1 VALTRAILVVV
12 TPPQMEP
19 TAAKT
24 GTRVRAPYIHAD
36 LPATP
41 SSALRAHPRL
51 LVVMFGVF
59 LALAVAAAMAGSQ
72 VLLTWDEPIARWV
85 EAHRTTHLDAVFHT
99 FSRLGST
106 VPVLLVAT
114 AVGIA
119 AWRRCRAVGVAL
131 IVATF
136 SKPLVETVLK
146 AVVDRDRPDFDRLVA
161 GHGPSF
167 PSGHV
172 MAAMALWGMLPLVV
186 SLYTRR
192 RDVWWGSV
200 AVAVTIIG
208 GIAASRVYLGVHW
221 FSDVVG
227 GLLAG
232 AIFLVGVQAVY
243 DHQHRAHGCGLCD
256 GHVHD
261 GEGECEDDVPVP
273 VPVPRPRHEVDEP
286 VLASPAPDAL

>member
-1 VALTRAILVVV
+1 MALTRAILVVV
-12 TPPQMEP
+12 TPPHMEP
-19 TAAKT
+19 TAAHM

-41 SSALRAHPRL
+41 SSTLRAHPRM
-51 LVVMFGVF
+51 LVMVFGVF

-85 EAHRTTHLDAVFHT
+85 EAHRTTHLDALFHT

-146 AVVDRDRPDFDRLVA
+146 AVVDRDRPDLDRLVA

-232 AIFLVGVQAVY
+232 AIFLVGVQAVFE
-243 DHQHRAHGCGLCD
+243 HQHRAHGCGLCD
-256 GHVHD
+256 EHEHEGD
-261 GEGECEDDVPVP
+261 GGDDVPVP
-273 VPVPRPRHEVDEP
+273 PPCDEVDEP
-286 VLASPAPDAL
+286 VLVAPAPDAL

>member
-12 TPPQMEP
+12 TPPHMEP
-19 TAAKT
+19 TAAARGSRT
-24 GTRVRAPYIHAD
+24 PAPYVHAD

-41 SSALRAHPRL
+41 SSTLRAHP
-51 LVVMFGVF
+51 GVLAGVLATF
-59 LALAVAAAMAGSQ
+59 LALAVGAAMAGSQ

-85 EAHRTTHLDAVFHT
+85 EAHRSVGLDHVFLT

-106 VPVLLVAT
+106 VPVMLVGT

-136 SKPLVETVLK
+136 SKPLIETILK
-146 AVVDRDRPDFDRLVA
+146 VAVSRDRPDFDRMVPGV
-161 GHGPSF
+161 GHSF

-200 AVAVTIIG
+200 AVAATIVA
-208 GIAASRVYLGVHW
+208 GITASRVYLGVHW

-232 AIFLVGVQAVY
+232 AVFLVGVQALY
-243 DHQHRAHGCGLCD
+243 EHQHRSHGCGLCD
-256 GHVHD
+256 GHEGD
-261 GEGECEDDVPVP
+261 GGDDVPVP
-273 VPVPRPRHEVDEP
+273 MSGPRVEVDEP
-286 VLASPAPDAL
+286 VLVAPAPDPV

>member
-1 VALTRAILVVV
+1 MLVMV
-12 TPPQMEP
+12 
-19 TAAKT
+19 
-24 GTRVRAPYIHAD
+24 
-36 LPATP
+36 
-41 SSALRAHPRL
+41 
-51 LVVMFGVF
+51 FGVF
-59 LALAVAAAMAGSQ
+59 LAFAVAAAMAGSQ

-85 EAHRTTHLDAVFHT
+85 EAHRTALLDDVFHT

-106 VPVLLVAT
+106 IPVLVVAT

-146 AVVDRDRPDFDRLVA
+146 AVVDRDRPNFQRLVE
-161 GHGPSF
+161 GNGPSF

-192 RDVWWGSV
+192 RDVWWASV
-200 AVAVTIIG
+200 AVAATIIG

-221 FSDVVG
+221 YSDVVG

-256 GHVHD
+256 ADEPEGD
-261 GEGECEDDVPVP
+261 GVPVA
-273 VPVPRPRHEVDEP
+273 VPVPRLRDAVDEP
-286 VLASPAPDAL
+286 VLAAPAPDVL

>member
-1 VALTRAILVVV
+1 VALTGAILVVV
-12 TPPQMEP
+12 TPPHMEP
-19 TAAKT
+19 TAADK
-24 GTRVRAPYIHAD
+24 GLRARAPYVHAD

-51 LVVMFGVF
+51 LVAVFAAF
-59 LALAVAAAMAGSQ
+59 LALAFGAAVAESQ

-85 EAHRTTHLDAVFHT
+85 EAHRTAGLDDLFRT

-106 VPVLLVAT
+106 VPVMVVGT
-114 AVGIA
+114 VVGIA

-136 SKPLVETVLK
+136 SKPLVEALLK
-146 AVVDRDRPDFDRLVA
+146 AAVDRDRPDFERLVP
-161 GHGPSF
+161 GNGPSF

-172 MAAMALWGMLPLVV
+172 MAAMALWGLLPLVV

-200 AVAVTIIG
+200 AVAATIIG

-232 AIFLVGVQAVY
+232 AIFLLGVQALY
-243 DHQHRAHGCGLCD
+243 DHQHRSHGCGLCG
-256 GHVHD
+256 GHEHE
-261 GEGECEDDVPVP
+261 GEGADEVPVP
-273 VPVPRPRHEVDEP
+273 GPRDEVDEP
-286 VLASPAPDAL
+286 VLAAPAPGPV

>member
-51 LVVMFGVF
+51 LVVVFGVF

-232 AIFLVGVQAVY
+232 AIFLVGVQAVF

-256 GHVHD
+256 GHEHE

-273 VPVPRPRHEVDEP
+273 VPAPRPRDEVDEP

>member
-12 TPPQMEP
+12 TPPHMEP
-19 TAAKT
+19 TAAAT
-24 GTRVRAPYIHAD
+24 GARTSAPYVHAN

-41 SSALRAHPRL
+41 SSMLRAHP
-51 LVVMFGVF
+51 GVLAGVLATF
-59 LALAVAAAMAGSQ
+59 LALAVGAAMAGSQ

-85 EAHRTTHLDAVFHT
+85 EAHRSVGLDHLFLT

-106 VPVLLVAT
+106 VPVMVVGT

-136 SKPLVETVLK
+136 SKPLIETILK
-146 AVVDRDRPDFDRLVA
+146 VAVSRDRPDFDRMVPGV
-161 GHGPSF
+161 GHSF

-200 AVAVTIIG
+200 AVAATIVA
-208 GIAASRVYLGVHW
+208 GITASRVYLGVHW

-232 AIFLVGVQAVY
+232 AVFLLGVQALY
-243 DHQHRAHGCGLCD
+243 EHQHRNHGCGLCD
-256 GHVHD
+256 GH
-261 GEGECEDDVPVP
+261 EGDDEDDVPVP
-273 VPVPRPRHEVDEP
+273 VSGDRVEVDEP
-286 VLASPAPDAL
+286 VLVASAPDPV

>member
-12 TPPQMEP
+12 TPPHMEP
-19 TAAKT
+19 TAAARGSRT
-24 GTRVRAPYIHAD
+24 PAPYVHAD

-41 SSALRAHPRL
+41 SSTLRAHP
-51 LVVMFGVF
+51 GVLAGVLATF
-59 LALAVAAAMAGSQ
+59 LALAVGAAMAGSQ

-85 EAHRTTHLDAVFHT
+85 EAHRSVGLDHVFLT

-106 VPVLLVAT
+106 VPVMIVGT

-136 SKPLVETVLK
+136 SKPLIETILK
-146 AVVDRDRPDFDRLVA
+146 VAVSRDRPDFDRMVPGV
-161 GHGPSF
+161 GHSF

-200 AVAVTIIG
+200 AVAATIVA
-208 GIAASRVYLGVHW
+208 GITASRVYLGVHW

-232 AIFLVGVQAVY
+232 AVFLVGVQALY
-243 DHQHRAHGCGLCD
+243 EHQHRSHGCGLCD
-256 GHVHD
+256 GHEGD
-261 GEGECEDDVPVP
+261 GGDDVPVP
-273 VPVPRPRHEVDEP
+273 MSGPRVEADEP
-286 VLASPAPDAL
+286 VLVAPAPDPV

>member
-12 TPPQMEP
+12 TPPHMEP
-19 TAAKT
+19 TAAHM

-41 SSALRAHPRL
+41 SSTLRAHPRM
-51 LVVMFGVF
+51 LVMVFGVF
-59 LALAVAAAMAGSQ
+59 LAFAVAAAMAGSQ

-85 EAHRTTHLDAVFHT
+85 EAHRTALLDDVFHT

-106 VPVLLVAT
+106 IPVLVVAT

-146 AVVDRDRPDFDRLVA
+146 AVVDRDRPNFQRLVE
-161 GHGPSF
+161 GNGPSF

-192 RDVWWGSV
+192 RDVWWASV
-200 AVAVTIIG
+200 AVAATIIG

-221 FSDVVG
+221 YSDVVG

-256 GHVHD
+256 ADEPEGD
-261 GEGECEDDVPVP
+261 GVPVA
-273 VPVPRPRHEVDEP
+273 VPVPRLRDAVDEP
-286 VLASPAPDAL
+286 VLAAPAPDVL

>member
-12 TPPQMEP
+12 TPPHMEP
-19 TAAKT
+19 TAANK
-24 GTRVRAPYIHAD
+24 GSRARAPYIHAD

-41 SSALRAHPRL
+41 ASALRAHPRL
-51 LVVMFGVF
+51 LVAVFGVF

-85 EAHRTTHLDAVFHT
+85 EAHRTSHLDAVFHT

-106 VPVLLVAT
+106 VPVLVVAT

-146 AVVDRDRPDFDRLVA
+146 AVVDRDRPNFDRLVE

-200 AVAVTIIG
+200 AVAATIIG

-232 AIFLVGVQAVY
+232 TIFLVGVQAFF

-256 GHVHD
+256 GHEH
-261 GEGECEDDVPVP
+261 EGGGGDDEPVP
-273 VPVPRPRHEVDEP
+273 VPPPCDDVDEP
-286 VLASPAPDAL
+286 VLAAPTPGAV

>member
-1 VALTRAILVVV
+1 
-12 TPPQMEP
+12 MEP
-19 TAAKT
+19 TAAAKGART
-24 GTRVRAPYIHAD
+24 RAPYVHAD

-41 SSALRAHPRL
+41 SSALRSHPGAL
-51 LVVMFGVF
+51 ATVLATF

-85 EAHRTTHLDAVFHT
+85 EAHRTAGLDHVFLT

-106 VPVLLVAT
+106 VPVMIVGT

-136 SKPLVETVLK
+136 SKPLIETILK
-146 AVVDRDRPDFDRLVA
+146 LAVNRDRPDFDQMVPGV
-161 GHGPSF
+161 GHSF

-200 AVAVTIIG
+200 AVAATITG

-221 FSDVVG
+221 YSDVVG

-232 AIFLVGVQAVY
+232 AIFLLGVQMLY
-243 DHQHRAHGCGLCD
+243 EHQHRAHGCGLCD
-256 GHVHD
+256 EHEHEGD
-261 GEGECEDDVPVP
+261 GGDDVPVP
-273 VPVPRPRHEVDEP
+273 GPRDEVDEP
-286 VLASPAPDAL
+286 VLVAPAPESV